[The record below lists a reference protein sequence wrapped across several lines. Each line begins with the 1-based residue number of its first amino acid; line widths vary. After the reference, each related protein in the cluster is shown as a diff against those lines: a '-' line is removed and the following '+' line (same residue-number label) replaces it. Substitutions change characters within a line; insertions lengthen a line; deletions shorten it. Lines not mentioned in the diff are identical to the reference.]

1 MSNEISIEW
10 KSCKKR
16 CTEAIDMLNP
26 QEGPLSAAEF
36 PLFISAVAAGFP
48 SPADDFMEG
57 TLNFNEYL
65 VRHPAATFCVRVSG
79 NSMIGAG
86 VFPNDIL
93 VVDRSIKPN
102 HGHVVIAALD
112 GDLTVKRLMREN
124 GRFYLFAD
132 NESFKPIEIKDGDDL
147 TIWGVARYVIHAL

>member
-1 MSNEISIEW
+1 
-10 KSCKKR
+10 
-16 CTEAIDMLNP
+16 MLMP
-26 QEGPLSAAEF
+26 QEGQLSAAAF
-36 PLFISAVAAGFP
+36 PLFVSAVSAGFP

-57 TLNFNEYL
+57 TLDFNQYL

-86 VFPNDIL
+86 IFQNDIL
-93 VVDRSIKPN
+93 VVDRSIKPG

-112 GDLTVKRLMREN
+112 GDLTVKRLMRES

-147 TIWGVARYVIHAL
+147 HVWGVATHVIHALG